1 MSGGS
6 WFHHSVSTVS
16 RGNGGSA
23 VGKASYITGEK
34 FKESEGVMQLRHER
48 VPKRLARLEQLPD
61 EIDTARSALEALK
74 EDDGATDK
82 EKIKATAKWRRLQK
96 EQTDE
101 TKGLKLDRKMI
112 DRQDRDRKKTVVH
125 DYRRRDGRLGA
136 ILHFPEDFDASDEL
150 RDRETLYNAVE
161 LKDTRK
167 NSVMLREV
175 VVALPAELDAPDR
188 HRLAHGY
195 GQWLADTHNTFVD
208 VAMHAPDK
216 QGNGKNHHA
225 HIVFGVREL
234 TGEQEPSK
242 AFGDKLRYFDESYT
256 GGSKAVTDMRH
267 HWAGMVND
275 ALEEAGSHE
284 RVDARTLEAQGLD
297 REPTKHI
304 GKNAWAL
311 QQRKGIDTDKARENR
326 AIGSVNTGKEIWAAF
341 SPEDLETLGSEQLQ
355 RAKLEEAS
363 GYGDKARGLYRQ
375 AKDTIKEQVQDW
387 RGRVSHE
394 RDTEA
399 EELSH

>member
-34 FKESEGVMQLRHER
+34 FRESEAVMQLRHER
-48 VPKRLARLEQLPD
+48 ISKREARLEQLPD
-61 EIDTARSALEALK
+61 DIDAARDTF
-74 EDDGATDK
+74 EDLQRDDSATDK
-82 EKIKATAKWRRLQK
+82 QKIKAAEKLHRLEKEQKNEAKGLRLDQKMLLQK
-96 EQTDE
+96 DV
-101 TKGLKLDRKMI
+101 GA
-112 DRQDRDRKKTVVH
+112 H
-125 DYRRRDGRLGA
+125 DYRRREGRLGA
-136 ILHFPEDFDASDEL
+136 ILHFPEGFEAGDAL

-161 LKDTRK
+161 LKDNRK
-167 NSVMLREV
+167 NSVMLREA

-188 HRLAHGY
+188 HRLAHSY

-208 VAMHAPDK
+208 VALHAPDK
-216 QGNGKNHHA
+216 RGNGKNHHA

-267 HWAGMVND
+267 QWASMVND
-275 ALEEAGSHE
+275 ALEATGSAE

-326 AIGSVNTGKEIWAAF
+326 AIDSVNTGTEIWASF
-341 SPEDLETLGSEQLQ
+341 SPQALEALGNEQVQ
-355 RAKLEEAS
+355 RARLEEAS
-363 GYGDKARGLYRQ
+363 GYGDKAHDLYRH
-375 AKDTIKEQVQDW
+375 AKDTIKEQVHDW
-387 RGRVSHE
+387 RGRVAHE
-394 RDTEA
+394 RDDEA
-399 EELSH
+399 SELSH